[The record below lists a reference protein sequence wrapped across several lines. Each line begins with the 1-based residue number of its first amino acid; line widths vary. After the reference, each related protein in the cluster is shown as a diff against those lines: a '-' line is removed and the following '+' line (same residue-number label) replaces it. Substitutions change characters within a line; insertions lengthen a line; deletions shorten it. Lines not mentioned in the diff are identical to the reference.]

1 MLRMDVSEDGHVTVF
16 ERADDEWTLVA
27 EAGPKQGISA
37 RGAALKYVVDPIN
50 FEMALEE
57 ASGALFSAMDW
68 RAR

>member
-1 MLRMDVSEDGHVTVF
+1 MDVSEDGHVTVF
-16 ERADDEWTLVA
+16 ERTNDEWALVA
-27 EAGPKQGISA
+27 EAGPNQGISV
-37 RGAALKYVVDPIN
+37 RGAALRYVVDPIS